1 MTTAFVLSGGGS
13 LGAVEVGMLLALAEH
28 SIVPDLLVGTSVGA
42 VNAGWIAGGATLADV
57 ERLAEVWMSIRRED
71 VFPTAPLRGLLGF
84 LGRRNHLV
92 PADNFRALVDRNLS
106 FVNLED
112 AHIPISVV
120 TTDLLT
126 GEEILLSDGNAFDA
140 IAASA
145 AIPGV
150 FPPVESGGRVLVD
163 GGASN
168 NVPISH
174 AIERGASTVYVLP
187 TGYACALTHPPR
199 GALATA
205 LQALTLVLQ
214 QRLAADV
221 ARYTGTV
228 DLRVVPPLCPLTI
241 SPLDFTHTPSLI
253 TRARDSTRAWLA
265 RPTADAV
272 TLAPHHHR

>member
-28 SIVPDLLVGTSVGA
+28 GITPDVLIGTSVGA
-42 VNAGWIAGGATLADV
+42 VNAGWLASGAALADI
-57 ERLAEVWMSIRRED
+57 ESLAEVWMSIGRED

-84 LGRRNHLV
+84 LGRRKHLV
-92 PADNFRALVDRNLS
+92 PPDRFRALLARNLA
-106 FVNLED
+106 FAKLED
-112 AHIPISVV
+112 AAIPVRVV
-120 TTDLLT
+120 TTDLLS
-126 GEEILLSDGNAFDA
+126 GEEVLLGEGDAVDA

-150 FPPVESGGRVLVD
+150 FPPVHSGGRVLVD

-174 AIERGASTVYVLP
+174 AIDLGASIIYVLP
-187 TGYACALTHPPR
+187 TGYASALTEPPQ

-214 QRLAADV
+214 QRLATDIT
-221 ARYTGTV
+221 RYAGAV
-228 DLRVVPPLCPLTI
+228 DLRVVPPLCPLAI
-241 SPLDFTHTPSLI
+241 SPLDFTHTASLI
-253 TRARDSTRAWLA
+253 TRARISTRAWLTH
-265 RPTADAV
+265 PTGDASV
-272 TLAPHHHR
+272 LSPHNHG